1 MNIVCLPVIRCKFNS
16 NRKFY
21 KDGEDDNKCVG
32 GVVIDKLNA
41 KLICTPYNAC
51 LMIICLL

>member
-16 NRKFY
+16 NRTFY
-21 KDGEDDNKCVG
+21 KDGEDDNKFVG